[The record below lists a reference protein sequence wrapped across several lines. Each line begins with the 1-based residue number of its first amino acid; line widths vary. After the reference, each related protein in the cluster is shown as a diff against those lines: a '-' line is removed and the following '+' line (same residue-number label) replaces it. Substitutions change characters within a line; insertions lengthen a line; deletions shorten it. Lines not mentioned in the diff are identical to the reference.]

1 MLFLGQRHFENGLTK
16 SLSARWVMWLSSRVR
31 VCLRER
37 EKEVYSQIGLT
48 ISLQP
53 MINAVW
59 FSFVDGVCFVTRQ
72 LCRHVHSLLVF
83 PREFCEHQPLLAFS
97 F

>member
-1 MLFLGQRHFENGLTK
+1 MD
-16 SLSARWVMWLSSRVR
+16 SLSDFLLVGLCGWSSRSEGVFE
-31 VCLRER
+31 RER
-37 EKEVYSQIGLT
+37 DIGLT

-59 FSFVDGVCFVTRQ
+59 FSFVDGVCFVTRRV
-72 LCRHVHSLLVF
+72 CRDVHSLLVF